1 MKPVCEARTSL
12 KCEAQC
18 EDENIQS
25 FIRQDS
31 VFESPMF
38 WIFFLINIL
47 AYSGNCVV
55 TSMGD
60 AIAFSLLGEKHEQYG
75 AQRVWGSIGWGLF
88 TIIAGEV
95 NLL

>member
-1 MKPVCEARTSL
+1 MSLSSHRLIMVEVYIDFLRLTINNCFRTDNVTDAVKPVCDAKTSL

-18 EDENIQS
+18 EDEHLQS

-38 WIFFLINIL
+38 WLFFLINIL

-55 TSMGD
+55 T
-60 AIAFSLLGEKHEQYG
+60 
-75 AQRVWGSIGWGLF
+75 R
-88 TIIAGEV
+88 
-95 NLL
+95 

>member
-1 MKPVCEARTSL
+1 MTIHDCFRNSNVTDAVKPVCDVRTSL

-18 EDENIQS
+18 EDEHLQS

-38 WIFFLINIL
+38 WLFFLINIL

-55 TSMGD
+55 T
-60 AIAFSLLGEKHEQYG
+60 
-75 AQRVWGSIGWGLF
+75 R
-88 TIIAGEV
+88 
-95 NLL
+95 

>member
-1 MKPVCEARTSL
+1 MKPICDVKTSV

-18 EDENIQS
+18 EEEHIQS

-38 WIFFLINIL
+38 WAFFLINIL

-55 TSMGD
+55 T
-60 AIAFSLLGEKHEQYG
+60 
-75 AQRVWGSIGWGLF
+75 R
-88 TIIAGEV
+88 
-95 NLL
+95 

>member
-1 MKPVCEARTSL
+1 MIRSIPDVSIFPSTRHGTDILLILLRLTIRNCFRTDNVTDAVKPVCDAKTSL

-18 EDENIQS
+18 EDEHLQS

-38 WIFFLINIL
+38 WLFFLINIL

-55 TSMGD
+55 T
-60 AIAFSLLGEKHEQYG
+60 
-75 AQRVWGSIGWGLF
+75 R
-88 TIIAGEV
+88 
-95 NLL
+95 